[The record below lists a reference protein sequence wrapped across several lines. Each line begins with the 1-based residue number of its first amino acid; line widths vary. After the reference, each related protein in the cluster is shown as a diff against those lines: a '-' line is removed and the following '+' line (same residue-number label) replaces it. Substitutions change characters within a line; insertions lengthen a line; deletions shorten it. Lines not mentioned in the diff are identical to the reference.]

1 MFCSVLKSHRKADTY
16 LYLPKDT
23 SLDELPMPLVQLFS
37 PHTKVTILHVTP
49 ERKFARMSGATLLK
63 RFDEDGF
70 YLQIP
75 PTQQDL
81 LAMHRSLQTPQE
93 DNGQ

>member
-1 MFCSVLKSHRKADTY
+1 MFCSVLKSYRKADTY
-16 LYLPKDT
+16 LYIPKDT
-23 SLDELPMPLVQLFS
+23 PLDELPDNLVQLFT
-37 PHTKVTILHVTP
+37 PHTQVTTLHVTP
-49 ERKFARMSGATLLK
+49 GRKLARMSGATLLK
-63 RFDEDGF
+63 RLDEDGF

-93 DNGQ
+93 DNGS